1 MRGSGD
7 FIALLRAAVA
17 DLGPRTVP
25 QVLERHRAVG
35 TRCVRRNS
43 QRDSR
48 ARSSDLA
55 RNERRAAGL
64 RTDRD
69 ARGGKSARERNV
81 VRAALTGDRRRS
93 VMRGIGDNIALLRAA
108 VADLGPRAVPQV
120 FERHRA
126 VGTRCVR
133 RNSQRDSRARSSDLA
148 RNERRAATR
157 GADIH
162 ARGGK
167 DARKRDAVCAAT
179 GRNRCRSVVRGVGDG
194 ITRLR
199 TAVADL
205 SPRAVYPILEH
216 HRADIIALVGRN
228 RQLYGRT
235 GSRGLALRERLF
247 LPLDAGTDIRAA
259 DG

>member
-1 MRGSGD
+1 
-7 FIALLRAAVA
+7 
-17 DLGPRTVP
+17 
-25 QVLERHRAVG
+25 
-35 TRCVRRNS
+35 
-43 QRDSR
+43 
-48 ARSSDLA
+48 
-55 RNERRAAGL
+55 
-64 RTDRD
+64 
-69 ARGGKSARERNV
+69 
-81 VRAALTGDRRRS
+81 
-93 VMRGIGDNIALLRAA
+93 MRGIGDNIALLRAA

-199 TAVADL
+199 TAIADL
-205 SPRAVYPILEH
+205 RPCAVPQVLER
-216 HRADIIALVGRN
+216 HRARIEALVRRDGQRN
-228 RQLYGRT
+228 RRAGFGDRTAYEGRRSEPVL
-235 GSRGLALRERLF
+235 GHPRQVGVLSG
-247 LPLDAGTDIRAA
+247 
-259 DG
+259 